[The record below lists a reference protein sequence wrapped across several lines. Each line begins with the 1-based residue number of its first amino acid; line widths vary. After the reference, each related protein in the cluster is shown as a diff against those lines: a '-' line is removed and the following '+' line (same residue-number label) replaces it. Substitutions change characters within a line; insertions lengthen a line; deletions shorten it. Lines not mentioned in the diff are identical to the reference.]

1 MKTLVIAASFAAA
14 LAAATQAD
22 TRTIGLDDFAALVRV
37 SDVAI
42 SPDGKEIAYVVSRVD
57 LKENRDPQTLTLL
70 NVASGSQRAIS
81 YDRRALSSPAWS
93 PDGSRIAFLADVGTG
108 DDAKQQIFVMDMR
121 GGDPV
126 PVTKAP
132 LGVQQFAWRPDGAAL
147 AYVASDEAP
156 NKKDIDAHRD
166 GFVVG
171 DQAFSDMAAPTI
183 ARIWTVAADGTGA
196 KQLTSGTF
204 SLPSAQ
210 PPSSPGAPIS
220 WSPDGRE
227 IVFTQM
233 PNAYDADSDLAVVA
247 ILDVQTGTVRA
258 LTTHG
263 KYEGFGEFSPDGKN
277 VSYWYPFAG
286 DPAAQN
292 DIFVAPAAGGNGADI
307 TATEIDSNVQRAIWM
322 NDGTLLISG
331 HKGTDAALWLK
342 PLGSPAR
349 QIDLAGVQPTQNFWL
364 DAGVS
369 RTGAIAFAGTE
380 ANHPSEL
387 YYLASD
393 TAKPRRLTSYNQ
405 ATADLNLGKVVPVTW
420 TFEGF
425 NEDGVLTYPPNYD
438 ASKTYPLV
446 LVIHGGPNSSSTIG
460 FNFLNQVLAAR
471 GYLVFN
477 PNYRG
482 SDNLGEKYWRAIV
495 ADAGAGPGRDV
506 MAGIEAVNKIA
517 KIDPKRIAVSG
528 WSYGGYMTSWL
539 EGHYHDWKV
548 AVAGAAVN
556 NLVDEYALADNG
568 VGWRYAFGGSP
579 WTNNQ
584 MRNYVD
590 QSPLTYARTIVT
602 PTLIMSDTGDQRVPV
617 TQSYEMFHT
626 LKDRGTVV
634 EFWAYPVS
642 GHFPGDPVRALDVY
656 TRWTDWIAKHL

>member
-1 MKTLVIAASFAAA
+1 M
-14 LAAATQAD
+14 
-22 TRTIGLDDFAALVRV
+22 
-37 SDVAI
+37 
-42 SPDGKEIAYVVSRVD
+42 
-57 LKENRDPQTLTLL
+57 
-70 NVASGSQRAIS
+70 
-81 YDRRALSSPAWS
+81 
-93 PDGSRIAFLADVGTG
+93 
-108 DDAKQQIFVMDMR
+108 
-121 GGDPV
+121 
-126 PVTKAP
+126 
-132 LGVQQFAWRPDGAAL
+132 
-147 AYVASDEAP
+147 
-156 NKKDIDAHRD
+156 
-166 GFVVG
+166 
-171 DQAFSDMAAPTI
+171 
-183 ARIWTVAADGTGA
+183 
-196 KQLTSGTF
+196 
-204 SLPSAQ
+204 PSAQ

-292 DIFVAPAAGGNGADI
+292 DIFVAPAAGGNGTDI

-322 NDGTLLISG
+322 NDGTLLIAG

-342 PLGSPAR
+342 PLGAPAR

-369 RTGAIAFAGTE
+369 RNGAIAFAGTE

-446 LVIHGGPNSSSTIG
+446 LIIHGGPNSSSTTG
-460 FNFLNQVLAAR
+460 FNFLNQVMAAR

-482 SDNLGEKYWRAIV
+482 SDNLGEKYWHAIV

-517 KIDPKRIAVSG
+517 KIDPKRVAVSG

-584 MRNYVD
+584 MRNYID

-626 LKDRGTVV
+626 LKDRGTTV
-634 EFWAYPVS
+634 EFWAYPVG
-642 GHFPGDPVRALDVY
+642 GHFPSDPVRSFGHLYAVDRLD
-656 TRWTDWIAKHL
+656 R

>member
-1 MKTLVIAASFAAA
+1 MAGVAAVEKLGIVDTSRIAVSGWSYGGFMTSWLIGHYHVWKAAVAGASLDDWFDDYNVSFYTFTDVPFFGGLPSDPKFAAMWRSQSPITYATQITTPTLIMGDIGDNNVTITNSFKLYHALKDNGVPVEFVAYPVPGHHPSDPVRNEDINKRWLAWLDKYLEMRRLERAMKTLVIAASFVAA
-14 LAAATQAD
+14 LAAAAQAD

-42 SPDGKEIAYVVSRVD
+42 SPDGKQIVYVVSRVD
-57 LKENRDPQTLTLL
+57 LKENRDPQTLTLFD
-70 NVASGSQRAIS
+70 VASGSQRAIS

-93 PDGSRIAFLADVGTG
+93 PDGSRIAFLANVGTG
-108 DDAKQQIFVMDMR
+108 DDAKQQVFVMDMR
-121 GGDPV
+121 GGDPM
-126 PVTKAP
+126 PMTKAP

-171 DQAFSDMAAPTI
+171 DQAFNDMAAPTI

-196 KQLTSGTF
+196 KQLTTGTF

-263 KYEGFGEFSPDGKN
+263 KYEGFGEFSPNGKN

-292 DIFVAPAAGGNGADI
+292 DIFVAPVAGGNGADI

-322 NDGTLLISG
+322 NDGTLLIAG
-331 HKGTDAALWLK
+331 HKSTDAALWVK
-342 PLGSPAR
+342 PLGAPAR
-349 QIDLAGVQPTQNFWL
+349 QLDLAGVQPAQTFWL

-405 ATADLNLGKVVPVTW
+405 ATADLNLGKVAPVAW
-420 TFEGF
+420 TFEGYS
-425 NEDGVLTYPPNYD
+425 EDGVLTYPPNYD

-446 LVIHGGPNSSSTIG
+446 LIIHGGPK
-460 FNFLNQVLAAR
+460 F
-471 GYLVFN
+471 
-477 PNYRG
+477 
-482 SDNLGEKYWRAIV
+482 IV
-495 ADAGAGPGRDV
+495 DDG
-506 MAGIEAVNKIA
+506 
-517 KIDPKRIAVSG
+517 
-528 WSYGGYMTSWL
+528 L
-539 EGHYHDWKV
+539 
-548 AVAGAAVN
+548 
-556 NLVDEYALADNG
+556 
-568 VGWRYAFGGSP
+568 
-579 WTNNQ
+579 
-584 MRNYVD
+584 
-590 QSPLTYARTIVT
+590 
-602 PTLIMSDTGDQRVPV
+602 
-617 TQSYEMFHT
+617 
-626 LKDRGTVV
+626 
-634 EFWAYPVS
+634 
-642 GHFPGDPVRALDVY
+642 
-656 TRWTDWIAKHL
+656 

>member
-1 MKTLVIAASFAAA
+1 
-14 LAAATQAD
+14 
-22 TRTIGLDDFAALVRV
+22 
-37 SDVAI
+37 
-42 SPDGKEIAYVVSRVD
+42 
-57 LKENRDPQTLTLL
+57 
-70 NVASGSQRAIS
+70 
-81 YDRRALSSPAWS
+81 
-93 PDGSRIAFLADVGTG
+93 
-108 DDAKQQIFVMDMR
+108 MDMR

-171 DQAFSDMAAPTI
+171 DQAFNDMAAPTI

-322 NDGTLLISG
+322 NDGTLLIAG
-331 HKGTDAALWLK
+331 HKGTDAALWIK
-342 PLGSPAR
+342 PLGAPAR
-349 QIDLAGVQPTQNFWL
+349 QLDLAGVQPAQTFWL

-420 TFEGF
+420 TFEGY

-446 LVIHGGPNSSSTIG
+446 LVIHGGPNSSSTTG
-460 FNFLNQVLAAR
+460 FNFLNQVMAAR

-482 SDNLGEKYWRAIV
+482 SDNLGEKYWHAIV

-517 KIDPKRIAVSG
+517 KIDPKRVAVSG

-568 VGWRYAFGGSP
+568 VGDATRSAARLGRITSCRICRP
-579 WTNNQ
+579 IAANVRSHD
-584 MRNYVD
+584 RNAD
-590 QSPLTYARTIVT
+590 AHHERHRRPARSRHTIV
-602 PTLIMSDTGDQRVPV
+602 RNVP
-617 TQSYEMFHT
+617 HAKRPRHIGGI
-626 LKDRGTVV
+626 LG
-634 EFWAYPVS
+634 VS
-642 GHFPGDPVRALDVY
+642 GRRALPKRSGSQSR
-656 TRWTDWIAKHL
+656 TSIRAGPTGSLNICRRGRLRWEVGVARHGSIRPF

>member
-1 MKTLVIAASFAAA
+1 MKSLLIAAS
-14 LAAATQAD
+14 LAAAFSAGARAD
-22 TRTIGLDDFAALVRV
+22 TRTIGLDDFAAQVRV

-42 SPDGKEIAYVVSRVD
+42 SPDGKEIVYVVSRVD
-57 LKENRDPQTLTLL
+57 LKENRDPQTLTLID
-70 NVASGSQRAIS
+70 VASGAQRSLS
-81 YDRRALSSPAWS
+81 YDRRELTSPAWS
-93 PDGSRIAFLADVGTG
+93 PDGSRIAFLADVGS
-108 DDAKQQIFVMDMR
+108 DKDAQQQIFIMDMR

-126 PVTKAP
+126 PITKAP
-132 LGVQQFAWRPDGAAL
+132 LGVQQFTWRPDGAAL

-156 NKKDIDAHRD
+156 NKKDLDAHRD

-171 DQAFSDMAAPTI
+171 DQAFNDRAAPTI
-183 ARIWTVAADGTGA
+183 ARIWTVAVDGTGA
-196 KQLTSGTF
+196 KQLTNGTY

-227 IVFTQM
+227 IAFTQM
-233 PNAYDADSDLAVVA
+233 PNAYDADSDQAVVA
-247 ILDVQTGTVRA
+247 ILDVQSGTVHA

-263 KYEGFGEFSPDGKN
+263 KLEGFAEFSPDGKN
-277 VSYWYPFAG
+277 VSYWYPFGG
-286 DPAAQN
+286 DPAAEN
-292 DIFVAPAAGGNGADI
+292 DIFVAPAAGGIGTDV
-307 TATEIDSNVQRAIWM
+307 TATDVDSNVQRAIWM
-322 NDGTLLISG
+322 NHGTLLISG
-331 HKGTDAALWLK
+331 HKGTDAALWIK
-342 PLGSPAR
+342 PLGAPAR
-349 QIDLAGVQPTQNFWL
+349 QLDLAGVQPAQGFWL

-369 RTGAIAFAGTE
+369 KTGAIAFAGTE

-393 TAKPRRLTSYNQ
+393 TSKPRRLTSYNQ
-405 ATADLNLGKVVPVTW
+405 PTADLNLGKVVPVTW

-438 ASKTYPLV
+438 ATKTYPLV
-446 LVIHGGPNSSSTIG
+446 LIIHGGPNSSSTTG
-460 FNFLNQVLAAR
+460 FNFFNQVMAAR
-471 GYLVFN
+471 GNLVFN

-482 SDNLGEKYWRAIV
+482 SDNLGEKYWHAIV
-495 ADAGAGPGRDV
+495 SDSGAGPGRDV
-506 MAGIEAVNKIA
+506 MAGIDAVNKIA
-517 KIDPKRIAVSG
+517 KVDPKRVAVSG

-568 VGWRYAFGGSP
+568 VGDRFSMGGSP
-579 WTNNQ
+579 WTKNLMQ
-584 MRNYVD
+584 AYID
-590 QSPLTYARTIVT
+590 QSPLTYGRSIVT
-602 PTLIMSDTGDQRVPV
+602 PTLILSDVGDSRVPI

-634 EFWAYPVS
+634 EFWAYPVA
-642 GHFPGDPVRALDVY
+642 GHFPGDPVRQLDVY
-656 TRWTDWIAKHL
+656 TRWSDWISKHL

>member
-14 LAAATQAD
+14 LAAAAQAD

-482 SDNLGEKYWRAIV
+482 SDNLGEKYWHAIV

-617 TQSYEMFHT
+617 TQSYEMFQH
-626 LKDRGTVV
+626 
-634 EFWAYPVS
+634 
-642 GHFPGDPVRALDVY
+642 
-656 TRWTDWIAKHL
+656 

>member
-14 LAAATQAD
+14 LAAAAQAD

-171 DQAFSDMAAPTI
+171 DQAFNDMAAPTI

-292 DIFVAPAAGGNGADI
+292 DIFVAPAAGGNGTDI
-307 TATEIDSNVQRAIWM
+307 TATEINSNVQRAIWM
-322 NDGTLLISG
+322 NDGTLLIAG